1 MTKSR
6 QTSDAVAVPDILYRD
21 GLILV
26 VNKPAGVPV
35 HAGPSG
41 GASLEDTFDALRFG
55 LPKPPSLAHRLD
67 RDTSGC
73 LVLGRHAKALR
84 RLGKLFQEGR
94 AKKTYWAIVRGLPP
108 AERGRIDFPLKKV
121 STKAGGW
128 RMIVAPDGQESI
140 TDYMVMGTGE
150 NGLSWLALWPK
161 TGRTHQIRVH
171 CAQSGFPLYGDP
183 WYGTAEDR
191 LPDSE
196 VPLHLHARAIELP
209 IYPHKEP
216 VRVEAPLPDFMREA
230 FDLCS
235 ARPDAVQ
242 VD

>member
-1 MTKSR
+1 MTKAR
-6 QTSDAVAVPDILYRD
+6 PNSDLIEVPDILYRD

-26 VNKPAGVPV
+26 VNKPAGIPV

-41 GASLEDTFDALRFG
+41 GPSLEDTFDALRFG

-94 AKKTYWAIVRGLPP
+94 VKKTYWAIVRGMPP
-108 AERGRIDFPLKKV
+108 MDRGRIDFSLKKV

-128 RMIVAPDGQESI
+128 RMVVAPDGQSSI
-140 TDYMVMGTGE
+140 TDYEIIKTGP
-150 NGLSWLALWPK
+150 NGLTWLALSPK

-171 CAQSGFPLYGDP
+171 CAQSGFPLLGDP

-191 LPDSE
+191 DAGSTI
-196 VPLHLHARAIELP
+196 PLHLHARAITVPL
-209 IYPHKEP
+209 YQNKEP
-216 VRVEAPLPDFMREA
+216 VHVEADLPDSWGNGPA
-230 FDLCS
+230 ASILADG
-235 ARPDAVQ
+235 AQ
-242 VD
+242 G